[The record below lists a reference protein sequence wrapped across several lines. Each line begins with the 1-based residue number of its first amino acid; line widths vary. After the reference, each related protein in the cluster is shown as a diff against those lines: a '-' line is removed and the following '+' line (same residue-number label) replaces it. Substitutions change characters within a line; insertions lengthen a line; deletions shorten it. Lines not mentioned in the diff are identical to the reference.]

1 MLDWL
6 LLVVLVV
13 LPMRTIRDLLFL
25 GFSVGVERY
34 GKVRG
39 GRRARHLFDRKDRVH
54 RNRSILSI
62 TSIFHFQFFL
72 RLCFFLVDIWS
83 ASRVDTLQ
91 GFLDAF
97 SLLIKEKNSFLT
109 LPEEDALVMSS

>member
-13 LPMRTIRDLLFL
+13 LPMRAIRILLSL
-25 GFSVGVERY
+25 GVSVGVERH

-62 TSIFHFQFFL
+62 TSIFISIPPLLFFGL
-72 RLCFFLVDIWS
+72 RMVFRMRCLGAPD
-83 ASRVDTLQ
+83 
-91 GFLDAF
+91 G
-97 SLLIKEKNSFLT
+97 
-109 LPEEDALVMSS
+109 